1 MIRAEI
7 AIDKLQTSTE
17 KYKTISSL
25 HDRNEVLFYKLL
37 MSNLEKFAPVI
48 YTPTVGVACQEYG
61 SLYRRPR
68 GLYVRRILI
77 DNGKVFHRV
86 VD

>member
-1 MIRAEI
+1 M
-7 AIDKLQTSTE
+7 
-17 KYKTISSL
+17 

-37 MSNLEKFAPVI
+37 MNDLEKYAPII

-68 GLYVRRILI
+68 GLYVSGPPRADRRADRRSSSLA
-77 DNGKVFHRV
+77 R
-86 VD
+86 